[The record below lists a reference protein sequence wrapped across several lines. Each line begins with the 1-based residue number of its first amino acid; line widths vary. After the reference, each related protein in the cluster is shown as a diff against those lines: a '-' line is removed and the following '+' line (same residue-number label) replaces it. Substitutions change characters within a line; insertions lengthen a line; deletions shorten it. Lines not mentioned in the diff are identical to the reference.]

1 MGVNNVCYSHLSIE
15 KKELLKFP
23 QAGIA
28 AGLRGVKLRQTTI
41 CKKER
46 RVTLYMSKV
55 DFSDLKETAC
65 CSMRGEPLKCRSLVD
80 FAGLRS
86 PEKTDDF
93 AVLHAHTAS
102 CAEGGEDS

>member
-65 CSMRGEPLKCRSLVD
+65 CSMRGEPLKCRSLAD
-80 FAGLRS
+80 YRRASQSRRGLY
-86 PEKTDDF
+86 P
-93 AVLHAHTAS
+93 HATGCS
-102 CAEGGEDS
+102 QCS